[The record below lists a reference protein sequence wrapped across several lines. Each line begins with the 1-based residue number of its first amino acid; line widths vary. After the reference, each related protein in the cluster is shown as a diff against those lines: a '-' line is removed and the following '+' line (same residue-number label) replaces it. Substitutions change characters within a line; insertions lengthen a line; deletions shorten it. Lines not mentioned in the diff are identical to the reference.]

1 MRKMLRKNKWSL
13 YVLAFG
19 LLYVTVGIL
28 YSLRNPYNL
37 FSMILIAWGLLMH
50 IFPALCTLFDDE

>member
-13 YVLAFG
+13 CVLAFG

-28 YSLRNPYNL
+28 YSLRNPYSML
-37 FSMILIAWGLLMH
+37 SMILVAWGLVMH

>member
-28 YSLRNPYNL
+28 YSLKNPYNL
-37 FSMILIAWGLLMH
+37 LSMILIAWGLVMH
-50 IFPALCTLFDDE
+50 IFPALCNLLDDE